1 MATRRIGLNGSSNHI
16 AFEAE
21 KRKISF
27 PLLITTN
34 VYKEA
39 RKKKDKVYKTSKYN
53 IHTYLINIQEICQI
67 CICYIEKFQH
77 L

>member
-39 RKKKDKVYKTSKYN
+39 RKKKEKSKYN
-53 IHTYLINIQEICQI
+53 IHTYLINIQEINQI
-67 CICYIEKFQH
+67 AFVT
-77 L
+77 